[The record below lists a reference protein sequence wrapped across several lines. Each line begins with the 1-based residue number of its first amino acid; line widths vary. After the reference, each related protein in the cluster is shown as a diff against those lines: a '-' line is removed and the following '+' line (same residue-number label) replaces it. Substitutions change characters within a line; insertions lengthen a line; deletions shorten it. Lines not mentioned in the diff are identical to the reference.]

1 MNTKKTFL
9 LFFLLLFLNGAP
21 KTNHTFFDI
30 QYVDESLNSLSY
42 SNLYKTIL
50 DMDIMFPDI
59 VFAQAVIESG
69 NFTSKLTKVNNNIF
83 GMRLPKRRETTAV
96 GESKSGY
103 AIYCSWIDS
112 VKDYL
117 HWQNYFMKGKEMSR
131 EEYLSLLDRVY
142 AEDERYVS
150 VIRKKIKEHR
160 SLFTNQE

>member
-1 MNTKKTFL
+1 MKKTFL
-9 LFFLLLFLNGAP
+9 IFLFLLFITASP
-21 KTNHTFFDI
+21 KSSYRFVNEQFI
-30 QYVDESLNSLSY
+30 DETLNSLSY
-42 SNLYKTIL
+42 SSLYKTIV
-50 DMDIMFPDI
+50 DMDILFPDI

-83 GMRLPKRRETTAV
+83 GMRLPRRRETTAI

-160 SLFTNQE
+160 TLFVNQE